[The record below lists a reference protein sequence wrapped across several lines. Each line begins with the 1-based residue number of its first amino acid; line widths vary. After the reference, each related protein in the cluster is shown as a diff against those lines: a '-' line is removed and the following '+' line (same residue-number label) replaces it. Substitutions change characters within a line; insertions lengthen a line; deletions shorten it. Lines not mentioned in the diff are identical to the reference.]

1 MAKGRGK
8 AKRKSDEDEEDDVI
22 EAEPFEDEE
31 KEYDKAE
38 HSEAAPSGKGF
49 FQQIGDGLK
58 AAGEAAGRYT
68 RIGLL
73 SAELEK
79 HRLELKSAY
88 SRLGEKVAGCW
99 DAAPDIGVTASDSD
113 VKEHVKKIKAIRREI
128 REVQAKIQ
136 TLKQNP
142 ETTEK

>member
-8 AKRKSDEDEEDDVI
+8 TKRKSDEDDDDVI
-22 EAEPFEDEE
+22 EAEPFEEEE

-38 HSEAAPSGKGF
+38 HSEATPSGKDKGF

-73 SAELEK
+73 TAELEK
-79 HRLELKSAY
+79 HRMELKGAY
-88 SRLGEKVAGCW
+88 AKLGEKVSGCW
-99 DAAPDIGVTASDSD
+99 DAAPDIGVSANDSD
-113 VKEHVKKIKAIRREI
+113 VKEHVKKIKALRREI
-128 REVQAKIQ
+128 REVQSRIQ
-136 TLKQNP
+136 TLKQSP
-142 ETTEK
+142 EAE

>member
-8 AKRKSDEDEEDDVI
+8 SKRKSDEDDDDDVI

-58 AAGEAAGRYT
+58 AAGEVAGRYT

-73 SAELEK
+73 TAELEK
-79 HRLELKSAY
+79 HRLELKTAY
-88 SRLGEKVAGCW
+88 SRLGEKVSGCW
-99 DAAPDIGVTASDSD
+99 DAAPDIGVSANDSD
-113 VKEHVKKIKAIRREI
+113 VKEHVKKIKTLRREI

-136 TLKQNP
+136 TLKQSP
-142 ETTEK
+142 DVVK